1 LEQFSCNIISMTN
14 KSKMQ
19 NSEELSDLI
28 KRVFASQQF
37 AVLATQSEGQPYGN
51 LVAFAEAD
59 NLRSLL
65 FVTSRDTR
73 KYSNIL
79 VSRKVAVL
87 IDSRT
92 NQALDLNNA
101 VAITA
106 LGNIE
111 EASTANKEYLSGIYL
126 TKHPQLK
133 DFLHKPSNALM
144 KVSVTD
150 YVVATFESVRH
161 FPIRQ
166 QE

>member
-1 LEQFSCNIISMTN
+1 MENF
-14 KSKMQ
+14 
-19 NSEELSDLI
+19 EELSDLI
-28 KRVFASQQF
+28 KIVLASQRF

-51 LVAFAEAD
+51 LIAFAKAN
-59 NLRSLL
+59 NLGSLL
-65 FVTSRDTR
+65 FVTSRNTR

-79 VSRKVAVL
+79 ASKKVAVL

-106 LGNIE
+106 LGTIE
-111 EASTANKEYLSGIYL
+111 EASTADKEYLSGIYL
-126 TKHPQLK
+126 AKQPQLK
-133 DFLHKPSNALM
+133 DFLRQPSNALM

-161 FPIRQ
+161 FPVRQ
-166 QE
+166 QEQP

>member
-1 LEQFSCNIISMTN
+1 MENF
-14 KSKMQ
+14 
-19 NSEELSDLI
+19 EELSDLI
-28 KRVFASQQF
+28 KRVLASQRF

-59 NLRSLL
+59 NLGSLL
-65 FVTSRDTR
+65 FVTSRNTR

-79 VSRKVAVL
+79 ASKKVAIL
-87 IDSRT
+87 IDNRT
-92 NQALDLNNA
+92 NQALDLNTA

-126 TKHPQLK
+126 AKQPQLK
-133 DFLHKPSNALM
+133 DFLHQPFSALM

-150 YVVATFESVRH
+150 YVVATFEIVRH
-161 FPIRQ
+161 FPVRQ
-166 QE
+166 Q